1 MGLPG
6 DRRTRTLPLGRNAR
20 FVLAVLV
27 SSAGIAVGQEPAP
40 KHSAAPASPAVP
52 LPARPAG
59 VPDARPLPIDL
70 PTALRLAGVN
80 PLDIAVASERL
91 RIASAQ
97 FDRARALW
105 LPNLSAGVDYFR
117 HDGQIQDIVGTV
129 FTTSRSSVLV
139 GGGPS
144 LSFAAAD
151 ALYAPLAA
159 RQVIRARQADV
170 QSARNDSTL
179 AVAEAYFTVQQARGE
194 VGGSADA
201 VRRAEELVRR
211 AEQLAPGL
219 VPTVE
224 VSRARTELARRRQ
237 SVESAY
243 ERWQVASADLTRL
256 LRLDPTTVVE
266 PAEDPHLRVELV
278 NLACPVDDLIPV
290 ALTNRPELASQ
301 QALVQAT
308 LARLRQEKVRPLVPS
323 VILRGVGSNT
333 PGLSSGYFGG
343 GVNDSVGNF
352 GGRNSM
358 DIQVVWQLDNLGFG
372 NRAAVREREAE
383 NRLALAELFRT
394 QDRVAAEVAQAL
406 ARAKRAANRVRE
418 AENGVRNAVETAEKN
433 LQGLGQTKR
442 AGEQLV
448 LVFRPQEAVAAVA
461 ALDQAYRD
469 YYAAVAD
476 SNRAHFALYRALG
489 HPAHAL
495 LSPPPTAQPTPPPT
509 QPRPQPSATPA
520 PPPPAP
526 VSSGI
531 PVHRPDTLPV
541 WVQPAGTLA
550 PKRP

>member
-1 MGLPG
+1 MPRTG
-6 DRRTRTLPLGRNAR
+6 RR
-20 FVLAVLV
+20 VWLAITALV
-27 SSAGIAVGQEPAP
+27 VAAGVVGAQEPAP
-40 KHSAAPASPAVP
+40 
-52 LPARPAG
+52 LPVAPAG
-59 VPDARPLPIDL
+59 VADTRPLPITL
-70 PTALRLAGVN
+70 PTALQLAGVN
-80 PLDIAVASERL
+80 PLDIAVATERL

-97 FDRARALW
+97 YDRARVLW

-139 GGGPS
+139 GGGPG
-144 LSFAAAD
+144 LSVAAAD

-170 QSARNDSTL
+170 QAARNDSTL
-179 AVAEAYFTVQQARGE
+179 AVAEAYFAVQQARGE
-194 VGGSADA
+194 VAGSADS

-224 VSRARTELARRRQ
+224 VSRARAELARRKQ
-237 SVESAY
+237 AVEAAY
-243 ERWQVASADLTRL
+243 ERWQVSSADLTRL
-256 LRLDPTTVVE
+256 LRLDPAAVVE
-266 PAEDPHLRVELV
+266 PAEDPALRVELV

-323 VILRGVGSNT
+323 VALRGVGSNT

-358 DIQVVWQLDNLGFG
+358 DLQLVWQLDNLGFG

-383 NRLALAELFRT
+383 NRLALVELLRV

-406 ARAKRAANRVRE
+406 ARAKRAANRVKE
-418 AENGVRNAVETAEKN
+418 AEGGVRSAAETAEKN

-442 AGEQLV
+442 VGEQLV
-448 LVFRPQEAVAAVA
+448 LVFRPQEAVAAVT

-476 SNRAHFALYRALG
+476 ANRVHFALYRALG
-489 HPAHAL
+489 QPAQAL
-495 LSPPPTAQPTPPPT
+495 LA
-509 QPRPQPSATPA
+509 PQPAPA
-520 PPPPAP
+520 PPAAPAP
-526 VSSGI
+526 ARTASPQPAPSPAGI
-531 PVHRPDTLPV
+531 PVHQPGTLPA
-541 WVQPAGTLA
+541 WVRSSNTPA

>member
-1 MGLPG
+1 VRIALS
-6 DRRTRTLPLGRNAR
+6 TLIMTTGFA
-20 FVLAVLV
+20 A
-27 SSAGIAVGQEPAP
+27 GQEPVSKP
-40 KHSAAPASPAVP
+40 SAGQTPASPAARVSAAVP
-52 LPARPAG
+52 LPDRPPA

-70 PTALRLAGVN
+70 PTALQLAGAN
-80 PLDIAVASERL
+80 PLDIAVATERL
-91 RIASAQ
+91 RVASAQ
-97 FDRARALW
+97 YDRARVLW
-105 LPNLSAGVDYFR
+105 LPNLNAGVDYFR

-144 LSFAAAD
+144 LSVATAD

-170 QSARNDSTL
+170 QTARNDSTL
-179 AVAEAYFTVQQARGE
+179 AVAEAYFAVQQARGE
-194 VGGSADA
+194 VAGSADA

-224 VSRARTELARRRQ
+224 VSRARAELARRRQ
-237 SVESAY
+237 AVEAAY
-243 ERWQVASADLTRL
+243 ERWQVASADLTRI

-308 LARLRQEKVRPLVPS
+308 LARLRQERVRPLVPS
-323 VILRGVGSNT
+323 VVLRGVGSNT

-343 GVNDSVGNF
+343 GVNDFVGNF

-358 DIQVVWQLDNLGFG
+358 DVQVVWQLDNLGFG

-383 NRLALAELFRT
+383 NRLALVELFRT

-406 ARAKRAANRVRE
+406 ARAKRATNRVRE
-418 AENGVRNAVETAEKN
+418 AEDGVRSAVETAEKN

-469 YYAAVAD
+469 YYTAVAD
-476 SNRAHFALYRALG
+476 SNRAHFALYRAMG
-489 HPAHAL
+489 HPAEAL
-495 LSPPPTAQPTPPPT
+495 LAPAQIARPMPAPAQPA
-509 QPRPQPSATPA
+509 QAAPA
-520 PPPPAP
+520 PTRPASPPPAP
-526 VSSGI
+526 APAGI
-531 PVHRPDTLPV
+531 PVHRPSTLPV
-541 WVQPAGTLA
+541 WVQPASTPA
-550 PKRP
+550 SKRP